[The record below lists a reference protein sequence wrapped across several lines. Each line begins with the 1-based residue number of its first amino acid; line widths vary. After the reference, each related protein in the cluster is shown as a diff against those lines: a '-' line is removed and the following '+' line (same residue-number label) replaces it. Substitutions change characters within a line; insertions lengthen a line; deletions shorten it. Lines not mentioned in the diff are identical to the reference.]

1 MPARILLFLFCS
13 LGKLWW
19 WQTTNAWK
27 TYGTISISSSSLATT
42 QSVKHLNR
50 LNARLSNNR
59 LKFLVTA
66 NQGKVQDK
74 EVEAQQG
81 VLMSL
86 TSDHSAQSL
95 DLANLQLP
103 PNQPSNHALKLKLC
117 MSTNQSQSQKMKA
130 YSAIRSLRKQLT

>member
-1 MPARILLFLFCS
+1 
-13 LGKLWW
+13 
-19 WQTTNAWK
+19 
-27 TYGTISISSSSLATT
+27 
-42 QSVKHLNR
+42 
-50 LNARLSNNR
+50 
-59 LKFLVTA
+59 VTA

-86 TSDHSAQSL
+86 TSDHNAQSL